1 MPATHTSV
9 APHWVAV
16 LTGLAAVALVLLPSL
31 WRVGTH
37 VNTVFHEGGHA
48 LFAGGS
54 GRTVHAVTLGGDG
67 TGLTAF
73 SGRKDGP
80 GHLLALLAGYLGP
93 PFFGLIGAVML
104 AGGSLDTL
112 LWLVRAGLV
121 ALLVV
126 IRNTFGAVVVGAL
139 LLASLLVSWWAGHAV
154 QVGFAYLLV
163 WFLLLSAARDMVS
176 VTSSFVRGKG
186 GAADVAL
193 LRADMLLPS
202 VVWMAIFWLVTI
214 GALVLGYHLLM
225 DRPPS

>member
-1 MPATHTSV
+1 VPATHTSV

-16 LTGLAAVALVLLPSL
+16 LTGLAAVVLVLLPSL

-54 GRTVHAVTLGGDG
+54 GRTVHSVTVGSDGGG
-67 TGLTAF
+67 KTVTTH
-73 SGRKDGP
+73 KDGP
-80 GHLLALLAGYLGP
+80 GHLLVLLAGYLGP

-121 ALLVV
+121 ALFVV
-126 IRNTFGAVVVGAL
+126 IRNAFGAVVVGAL
-139 LLASLLVSWWAGHAV
+139 FLASVLVSWWAGHAV

-176 VTSSFVRGKG
+176 VTSAFIRGKG
-186 GAADVAL
+186 GGDVAQ
-193 LRADMLLPS
+193 LRDDMVLPS
-202 VVWMAIFWLVTI
+202 VVWIAIFWLATI

-225 DRPPS
+225 DPPPG